1 MKTNFGLIPMSAK
14 PYTAG
19 HDGLIRIAS
28 EECDVVHVFV
38 SLSDRD
44 IIKGSTMKLAWETLI
59 KDTLPSNVHLTLGVI
74 PVKYVYDFIGEDKGL
89 SEDTYTIY
97 SDPTDLQN
105 NFSEERLTKYFE
117 DLLDEERIF
126 LREVDRSETIDISG
140 TKMRE
145 FLKNNDFTSFRYYT
159 PSDIDAKKYWKI
171 LKNS

>member
-1 MKTNFGLIPMSAK
+1 MSAK

-28 EECDVVHVFV
+28 DECDEVQVFV

-44 IIKGSTMKLAWETLI
+44 IIKGSTMKTVWETLI
-59 KDTLPSNVHLTLGVI
+59 KDTLPNNVFLSLGGI
-74 PVKYVYDFIGEDKGL
+74 PVRNAYEFIDVDGKVSDN
-89 SEDTYTIY
+89 TYTIF

-105 NFSEERLTKYFE
+105 NFSEEKLTKYFE